1 MNNKVPSVSQLV
13 NHIKKNLE
21 SNYQNISV
29 TGEVSNLSSSGAGH
43 WYFSLGDGNALMQ
56 MALFK
61 MDAMRNPIIKNI
73 RAGDKVIVSGSV
85 SVYPTRGTF
94 QLIVKRIVPAGKGDL
109 QEQFE
114 LLKKKLQA
122 EGLFDMSSKQPIP
135 TMPKRIGVI
144 TAKGAAALQDFLNV
158 SQRRSE
164 YHQVL
169 LSPALVQG
177 VNAPASIRKA
187 LEKLIAYHLKAKEE
201 GRTKDM
207 LDVIVL
213 TRGGG
218 SMEDLWAFN
227 DEALAWDIYN
237 CPIPTISAV
246 GHQVDFT
253 ISDYV
258 ADLRM
263 ETPSAAAEVLTQK
276 FMALDSD
283 MNRIRKDLKGAM
295 NMELRRRYDILSETS
310 PKSFLIAL
318 KSKISDYKHELEKL
332 NLIKRKEQILS
343 LYEYTFELDRLSRDL
358 VKAIQNKIVN
368 YKNKNMEFEKIL
380 GALNPKNVLTR
391 GYAYT
396 QIGDKVISSAKDMV
410 KLENVDVDIHY
421 ADGKVTLHKGARS

>member
-1 MNNKVPSVSQLV
+1 MNNNIPSVSQLV
-13 NHIKKNLE
+13 THIKNNLE

-29 TGEVSNLSSSGAGH
+29 TGEVSNLSGSGAGH
-43 WYFSLGDGNALMQ
+43 WYFSLGDQNAIMQ

-73 RAGDKVIVSGSV
+73 KQGDKVIVSGSV
-85 SVYPTRGTF
+85 SVYPKRGTF
-94 QLIVKRIVPAGKGDL
+94 QLIVKRIVPAGKGNL
-109 QEQFE
+109 QEEFE
-114 LLKKKLQA
+114 RLKKKLQE
-122 EGLFDMSSKQPIP
+122 EGLFDMSSKKPIP
-135 TMPKRIGVI
+135 QMPKRIGVI

-158 SQRRSE
+158 CGRRSE

-169 LSPALVQG
+169 LSAALVQG

-201 GRTKDM
+201 GRQKDM

-258 ADLRM
+258 ADLRT
-263 ETPSAAAEVLTQK
+263 ETPSAAAEVLTQRY
-276 FMALDSD
+276 MVIGTELS
-283 MNRIRKDLKGAM
+283 RLRKDLKNSM
-295 NMELRRRYDILSETS
+295 NAQLRKRYDILSETS
-310 PKSFLIAL
+310 PLSFLQAL
-318 KSKISDYKHELEKL
+318 KSKIADYKHQLEKL

-343 LYEYTFELDRLSRDL
+343 LYEYSYELDRLGRSLSKSIERIL
-358 VKAIQNKIVN
+358 TS
-368 YKNKNMEFEKIL
+368 YKNRNLEYEKIL
-380 GALNPKNVLTR
+380 SALNPKKVLTR

-396 QIGDKVISSAKDMV
+396 QIGNKVVSSAKE
-410 KLENVDVDIHY
+410 LNALSNVSVDIHY
-421 ADGKVTLHKGARS
+421 ADGKVTLQKGAAK

>member
-1 MNNKVPSVSQLV
+1 
-13 NHIKKNLE
+13 
-21 SNYQNISV
+21 
-29 TGEVSNLSSSGAGH
+29 
-43 WYFSLGDGNALMQ
+43 
-56 MALFK
+56 
-61 MDAMRNPIIKNI
+61 MRNPIIKNI
-73 RAGDKVIVSGSV
+73 KAGDKVIVSGSV
-85 SVYPTRGTF
+85 SVYPKRGSF

-114 LLKKKLQA
+114 RLKKKLQA
-122 EGLFDMSSKQPIP
+122 EGLFDMSSKMPIP
-135 TMPKRIGVI
+135 SMPKRIGVI
-144 TAKGAAALQDFLNV
+144 TARGAAALQDFLNV
-158 SQRRSE
+158 AGRRSD
-164 YHQVL
+164 YHQIL

-177 VNAPASIRKA
+177 DNAPPSIRKA

-258 ADLRM
+258 ADLRT

-276 FMALDSD
+276 FLSIDTD
-283 MNRIRKDLKGAM
+283 LNRVKKDLRQAIDGQ
-295 NMELRRRYDILSETS
+295 LRKRFEVLTETS
-310 PKSFLIAL
+310 PLSFLQAL
-318 KSKISDYKHELEKL
+318 KSKISEYKHELEKL
-332 NLIKRKEQILS
+332 NLVKRKEQILS
-343 LYEYTFELDRLSRDL
+343 LYEYSYELDRLAQKLSRSIKEKL
-358 VKAIQNKIVN
+358 QVFQNRN
-368 YKNKNMEFEKIL
+368 LEFEKIL
-380 GALNPKNVLTR
+380 SALNPRNVLTR

-396 QIGDKVISSAKDMV
+396 QIGDKVISSAKDMNE
-410 KLENVDVDIHY
+410 LSEVDVDIHY
-421 ADGKVTLHKGARS
+421 ADGKVTLWKGSKGAKA

>member
-1 MNNKVPSVSQLV
+1 MTNKVPSVSQLIT
-13 NHIKKNLE
+13 HIKNNLE

-43 WYFSLGDGNALMQ
+43 WYFSLGDANALMN
-56 MALFK
+56 MALFRG
-61 MDAMRNPIIKNI
+61 DAMRNPIIKNI
-73 RAGDKVIVSGSV
+73 KAGDKVIVSGSV
-85 SVYPTRGTF
+85 SVYPKRGSF

-114 LLKKKLQA
+114 RLKKKLQA
-122 EGLFDMSSKQPIP
+122 EGLFDMSSKIPIP
-135 TMPKRIGVI
+135 SMPKKIGVI
-144 TAKGAAALQDFLNV
+144 TARGAAALQDFLNV
-158 SQRRSE
+158 AARRSD

-177 VNAPASIRKA
+177 DNAPASIRKA

-258 ADLRM
+258 ADLRT

-276 FMALDSD
+276 FLSIETDL
-283 MNRIRKDLKGAM
+283 NRVRKDLKNAM
-295 NMELRRRYDILSETS
+295 DGQLRTRYEVLAETS
-310 PKSFLIAL
+310 PLSFLQAL
-318 KSKISDYKHELEKL
+318 RSKISEYKHDLEKL

-343 LYEYTFELDRLSRDL
+343 LYEYSYELDRIAQKLSR
-358 VKAIQNKIVN
+358 AIKEKVQVF
-368 YKNKNMEFEKIL
+368 KNRNLEFEKIL
-380 GALNPKNVLTR
+380 SALNPRNVLTR

-396 QIGDKVISSAKDMV
+396 QIGDKVIGSAKEMN
-410 KLENVDVDIHY
+410 KLSNVDVDIHY
-421 ADGKVTLHKGARS
+421 ADGKVTLHKGAKA

>member
-13 NHIKKNLE
+13 NHIKNNLE
-21 SNYQNISV
+21 KNYQNISV

-61 MDAMRNPIIKNI
+61 MDAMRNPTIKNI
-73 RAGDKVIVSGSV
+73 KAGDKVIVSGSV

-114 LLKKKLQA
+114 MLKKKLQD
-122 EGLFDMSSKQPIP
+122 EGLFDMSSKLPIP
-135 TMPKRIGVI
+135 SMPKKIGVI

-158 SQRRSE
+158 AGRRSD

-169 LSPALVQG
+169 LSAALVQG

-237 CPIPTISAV
+237 CPIPTVSAV

-263 ETPSAAAEVLTQK
+263 ETPSAAAEILTQK
-276 FMALDSD
+276 YLVIDNDLS
-283 MNRIRKDLKGAM
+283 RLKKDLRNSM
-295 NMELRRRYDILSETS
+295 QDQLRRRYDILSETS
-310 PKSFLIAL
+310 PLSFLQAL
-318 KSKISDYKHELEKL
+318 KSKISEYKHELEKL

-343 LYEYTFELDRLSRDL
+343 LYEYSYELDRLSRDL
-358 VKAIQNKIVN
+358 IKAIKEKIHN
-368 YKNKNMEFEKIL
+368 FKNKNLEFEKVL

-396 QIGDKVISSAKDMV
+396 QIGDKVVSSAKDLA
-410 KLENVDVDIHY
+410 KLKNVDVDIHY
-421 ADGKVTLHKGARS
+421 ADGMVTLKKGDV